1 MFIKYFIWLNI
12 MHPKAFVNNEMFFM
26 NPIEHFT
33 FYLVI
38 FLANVKINNKKMSN
52 LLNIANRIDF

>member
-1 MFIKYFIWLNI
+1 